1 MKTANVY
8 RGGQRR
14 KSIGSIKR
22 VAVLIAVVFVALI
35 ADTVSGR
42 DGIQAKAE
50 DTNQIVK
57 SGELGNITWA
67 IDKNGL
73 MTLAPKEGTDGH
85 FVSNQNWYDAWKNP
99 WISQQDKDLVKRCN
113 ITGKIYADKMPGFFR
128 DFHSLIEILNI
139 KNLNTVSVTDMNS
152 LFCGCH
158 ALKSLDLSN
167 FDTSKVTD
175 MDNMFSNCRAIEV
188 LDLSNFNTSNVTSM
202 SSMFNYCWSL
212 ESLNI
217 SNFDTSK
224 VTDMGAMFQDCN
236 SLTNLDVSHF
246 NTSNVI
252 NMAGMFN
259 VRPIHGLTFKEL
271 DVSNFDT
278 SKVTDMSS
286 MFSNCDCVTLDVSNF
301 DTSNVTD
308 MSWMFNSCD
317 KLAILD
323 VSHFN
328 TSKVR
333 DMSFMFNNCDS
344 LTYLDLSNFDT
355 QTILMKA
362 KEYILKGKDGGSF
375 VRQSSFFTHMFPQ
388 ISSSKLNTIILGK
401 KCDTLSMI
409 KDNVIYKYGIQY
421 AFPRIDL
428 NDKNI
433 YIIKQ
438 KEDNYGP
445 YNYSFTRNKNKKYG
459 PIDVDDGEY
468 WNDFSYDNDFADSWK
483 PEMAGTW
490 IIQETNEP
498 IIYPY
503 TVVLRDGLTNENIS
517 STRVAKGTTIVLPAA
532 PIHDGYEFVSWDNK
546 DKLTNIQSD
555 VTVTATYKKIE
566 KPNNN
571 SNSSNSNTNSSNTG
585 NNNNSDNTST
595 NNNANTNSNPNV
607 NDNQQKQTIPQV
619 EFNSTNQA
627 ANNQSN
633 ELEQTGINL
642 PSLLVLLS
650 AILSVVL
657 IAYYRRRSK

>member
-1 MKTANVY
+1 
-8 RGGQRR
+8 
-14 KSIGSIKR
+14 
-22 VAVLIAVVFVALI
+22 
-35 ADTVSGR
+35 
-42 DGIQAKAE
+42 
-50 DTNQIVK
+50 
-57 SGELGNITWA
+57 
-67 IDKNGL
+67 

-85 FVSNQNWYDAWKNP
+85 FVSNKNWFDAWKNP

-139 KNLNTVSVTDMNS
+139 NNLNTVSVTDMSS

-158 ALKSLDLSN
+158 ALKSLDL
-167 FDTSKVTD
+167 
-175 MDNMFSNCRAIEV
+175 
-188 LDLSNFNTSNVTSM
+188 
-202 SSMFNYCWSL
+202 
-212 ESLNI
+212 
-217 SNFDTSK
+217 
-224 VTDMGAMFQDCN
+224 
-236 SLTNLDVSHF
+236 
-246 NTSNVI
+246 
-252 NMAGMFN
+252 
-259 VRPIHGLTFKEL
+259 
-271 DVSNFDT
+271 SNFDT

-421 AFPRIDL
+421 AFPRIDS

-517 STRVAKGTTIVLPAA
+517 STRVAKGTTIVLPAV

-585 NNNNSDNTST
+585 NNNNDNSGNTST

-607 NDNQQKQTIPQV
+607 NDNQQKQMIPQV
-619 EFNSTNQA
+619 ESNSTNQA
-627 ANNQSN
+627 ASNQSN

-642 PSLLVLLS
+642 PSLLVPLS

>member
-1 MKTANVY
+1 M
-8 RGGQRR
+8 
-14 KSIGSIKR
+14 
-22 VAVLIAVVFVALI
+22 VLSYDKVV
-35 ADTVSGR
+35 
-42 DGIQAKAE
+42 
-50 DTNQIVK
+50 
-57 SGELGNITWA
+57 
-67 IDKNGL
+67 
-73 MTLAPKEGTDGH
+73 
-85 FVSNQNWYDAWKNP
+85 
-99 WISQQDKDLVKRCN
+99 
-113 ITGKIYADKMPGFFR
+113 
-128 DFHSLIEILNI
+128 
-139 KNLNTVSVTDMNS
+139 
-152 LFCGCH
+152 
-158 ALKSLDLSN
+158 
-167 FDTSKVTD
+167 
-175 MDNMFSNCRAIEV
+175 
-188 LDLSNFNTSNVTSM
+188 
-202 SSMFNYCWSL
+202 
-212 ESLNI
+212 
-217 SNFDTSK
+217 
-224 VTDMGAMFQDCN
+224 
-236 SLTNLDVSHF
+236 
-246 NTSNVI
+246 
-252 NMAGMFN
+252 
-259 VRPIHGLTFKEL
+259 
-271 DVSNFDT
+271 
-278 SKVTDMSS
+278 
-286 MFSNCDCVTLDVSNF
+286 
-301 DTSNVTD
+301 
-308 MSWMFNSCD
+308 
-317 KLAILD
+317 
-323 VSHFN
+323 
-328 TSKVR
+328 
-333 DMSFMFNNCDS
+333 
-344 LTYLDLSNFDT
+344 
-355 QTILMKA
+355 
-362 KEYILKGKDGGSF
+362 
-375 VRQSSFFTHMFPQ
+375 FFTHMFPQ

-421 AFPRIDL
+421 AFPRIDS

-517 STRVAKGTTIVLPAA
+517 STRVAKGTTIVLPAV

-585 NNNNSDNTST
+585 NNNNDNSGNTST

-607 NDNQQKQTIPQV
+607 NDNQQKQMIPQV
-619 EFNSTNQA
+619 ESNSTNQA
-627 ANNQSN
+627 ASNQSN

-642 PSLLVLLS
+642 PSLLVPLS